1 MSLSPE
7 HRDGLDRALMAI
19 AEAEAGPTTADLANA
34 PLIDHWR
41 PLRSG
46 TRTVVLWGNVSG
58 HPLLGN
64 DSTTT
69 SPLLAIDVQAGWART
84 RSRWYALGRPF
95 AQLEAALADSM
106 GVEKPRE
113 DFLRFELPSY
123 VPLEPSDQLPE
134 LLSDYI
140 AWVRAFDQQD
150 RISRQVSD
158 AEK

>member
-7 HRDGLDRALMAI
+7 HRDGLDRALKAI

-41 PLRSG
+41 ALRSG
-46 TRTVVLWGNVSG
+46 SRTVVLWGNVSG

-84 RSRWYALGRPF
+84 RSRWYVLGRPF
-95 AQLEAALADSM
+95 AELEAALAESM
-106 GVEKPRE
+106 EVVKPRK
-113 DFLRFELPSY
+113 DFLRFVLPGY
-123 VPLEPSDQLPE
+123 VPLEQSDQLDQ
-134 LLSDYI
+134 LLSNYI
-140 AWVRAFDQQD
+140 AWVRAFDRQD
-150 RISRQVSD
+150 RIGRQVSD

>member
-1 MSLSPE
+1 MTLSPE
-7 HRDGLDRALMAI
+7 HRDGLDRALKAV
-19 AEAEAGPTTADLANA
+19 AEAEAGPTKADLSNA

-41 PLRSG
+41 ALRSG
-46 TRTVVLWGNVSG
+46 SRTVVLWGNVSG

-84 RSRWYALGRPF
+84 KSRWYVLGRPF
-95 AQLEAALADSM
+95 AELETALAESL
-106 GVEKPRE
+106 GVEKRRE
-113 DFLRFELPSY
+113 DFLQFMLPGY
-123 VPLEPSDQLPE
+123 VPLEPSDQLTE

-150 RISRQVSD
+150 RISRQTSD
-158 AEK
+158 TE